1 MNGGADARWR
11 RDGKEL
17 FFIAADR
24 KMMAVDIQS
33 GGRFE
38 AGIPRP
44 LFDTRVSGLTDV
56 RTHYAVTADGQ
67 RFLSPAGS
75 AATEN
80 AFPAAE
86 DQSQKHSGPMS

>member
-44 LFDTRVSGLTDV
+44 LFDTRVSGLTAV

-67 RFLSPAGS
+67 RFLINTRAV
-75 AATEN
+75 EN
-80 AFPAAE
+80 LESSFTVVLNWP
-86 DQSQKHSGPMS
+86 HLLR